1 MATMFLLSS
10 ILLLAEDA
18 PGFSLFDGN
27 MLLPFLAIGVLFYFL
42 MIRPQR
48 RQKQQQKDMLGA
60 MKKNDRVVTI
70 GGIKG
75 TIANIQRE
83 ADEVTLKIDE
93 SSGAKI
99 RVQISA
105 IARVITDG
113 DDGEKK
119 STELD
124 Q

>member
-1 MATMFLLSS
+1 MFSLTSL
-10 ILLLAEDA
+10 LLLAEDA
-18 PGFSLFDGN
+18 EPFNPFGGLW
-27 MLLPFLAIGVLFYFL
+27 LPMLAIGVLFYFL
-42 MIRPQR
+42 MFRPQR
-48 RQKQQQKDMLGA
+48 RQKQQQQDMLGA

-93 SSGAKI
+93 SSGAKL

-105 IARVITDG
+105 IARVITDD

-124 Q
+124 K

>member
-1 MATMFLLSS
+1 MFWLTSL
-10 ILLLAEDA
+10 LLLAEDGE
-18 PGFSLFDGN
+18 GFNPFGG

-48 RQKQQQKDMLGA
+48 RQKQQQQDMLGA

-93 SSGAKI
+93 SSGTKL
-99 RVQISA
+99 RLQISA

-113 DDGEKK
+113 DDGETK
-119 STELD
+119 STELEK
-124 Q
+124 

>member
-1 MATMFLLSS
+1 
-10 ILLLAEDA
+10 
-18 PGFSLFDGN
+18 

-42 MIRPQR
+42 MIRPQP
-48 RQKQQQKDMLGA
+48 RQKQQQQDMLA
-60 MKKNDRVVTI
+60 TMKKNARVVTI

-93 SSGAKI
+93 SSGTKL

-113 DDGEKK
+113 DDGETK
-119 STELD
+119 STELEK
-124 Q
+124 

>member
-119 STELD
+119 STE
-124 Q
+124 

>member
-1 MATMFLLSS
+1 MFPLTSL
-10 ILLLAEDA
+10 LLLAQED
-18 PGFSLFDGN
+18 GGGGGGLFGGG

-48 RQKQQQKDMLGA
+48 RQKQQQRDMLGA

-93 SSGAKI
+93 SSGTKL
-99 RVQISA
+99 RLQISA
-105 IARVITDG
+105 IARVITDD
-113 DDGEKK
+113 DDGETK
-119 STELD
+119 STELEK
-124 Q
+124 

>member
-1 MATMFLLSS
+1 MFSLTSL
-10 ILLLAEDA
+10 LLLAEDD
-18 PGFSLFDGN
+18 PVPSFFSSN

-48 RQKQQQKDMLGA
+48 RQKRQQQDMLGA

-119 STELD
+119 STEKD
-124 Q
+124 K

>member
-1 MATMFLLSS
+1 MFLLSS

-18 PGFSLFDGN
+18 PAPSLFSGN

-48 RQKQQQKDMLGA
+48 RQKRQQQDMLGA

-119 STELD
+119 STE
-124 Q
+124 

>member
-48 RQKQQQKDMLGA
+48 RQKRQQQDMLGA

>member
-1 MATMFLLSS
+1 MFLLSS
-10 ILLLAEDA
+10 ILLLAEDDPA
-18 PGFSLFDGN
+18 PSLFSGN

-48 RQKQQQKDMLGA
+48 RQKRQQQDMLGA

-119 STELD
+119 STE
-124 Q
+124 